1 MSRDKRNALV
11 IVLTLVITSLVY
23 RLIEG
28 RTGTS
33 GYNPFTE
40 GLDGRIVVI
49 FGSYAVITLA
59 VYFVLSRFIFKENRK
74 KQD

>member
-1 MSRDKRNALV
+1 MGRDKRNTII
-11 IVLTLVITSLVY
+11 IVLTVVITSLIC

-33 GYNPFTE
+33 GYKPFTE
-40 GLDGRIVVI
+40 GVDGRIVVI

-74 KQD
+74 KQE